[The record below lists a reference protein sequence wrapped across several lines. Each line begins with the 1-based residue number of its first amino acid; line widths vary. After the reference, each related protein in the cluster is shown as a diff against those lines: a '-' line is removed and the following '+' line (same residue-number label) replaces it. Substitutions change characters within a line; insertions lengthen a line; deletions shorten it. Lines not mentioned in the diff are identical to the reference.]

1 MVVPPSLSPSSVV
14 ALTGNKS
21 DSCQLS
27 TQNAT
32 NHEGQ
37 MTGVHGMGG
46 YWTGLDHERWHSGV
60 SGAFANNIGKDVGK
74 GGDFSFVQIS
84 DSHMGSEYV
93 LPCVGRADGTVVLA
107 A

>member
-1 MVVPPSLSPSSVV
+1 MIGPPSLSPSSVV

-27 TQNAT
+27 PQNAT

-74 GGDFSFVQIS
+74 GGIS
-84 DSHMGSEYV
+84 ALCRSAIVTGDLNMCC
-93 LPCVGRADGTVVLA
+93 LVLA
-107 A
+107 GPTERLS